1 MNRRTRVLVEM
12 VRRLPRPDPPSPRY
26 LARVRRE
33 LPQPLARLVLGR
45 LAPDVTISDIRI
57 PAADVVLRVRLYR
70 NTDVGS
76 KEPTPLVVNFHGGGF
91 VIGNLTAADWL
102 CGSVAARTGALV
114 ASVEYRLAPEYPAP
128 VPFLDSWAA
137 TQWLVTQGAE
147 LGADRNRV
155 SVMGESAGGNLAAL
169 VALQWRDRCRND
181 PSWPKLTRQI
191 LIYPATDL
199 TLSSASV
206 ADLTE
211 APMLGRTQL
220 DWYGRCYLP
229 QGLPSSIGYDDPR
242 VSPQFASDHGD
253 LAPALIIAA
262 GLDPLR
268 DDATRYADTLRK
280 ASVPTELVTYPE
292 AIHGFLSLPLFQP
305 AAREA
310 LEVIVTKLSAAE

>member
-33 LPQPLARLVLGR
+33 LPPPLARLVLGR
-45 LAPDVTISDIRI
+45 LATDVTIRDIRV
-57 PAADVVLRVRLYR
+57 PTADAELRVRIYR
-70 NTDVGS
+70 RSDDR
-76 KEPTPLVVNFHGGGF
+76 PAAFTPMVVNFHGGGF
-91 VIGNLTAADWL
+91 VIGNLRAADWL
-102 CGSVAARTGALV
+102 CGNVASRTRSLV
-114 ASVEYRLAPEYPAP
+114 ASVEYRLAPEHPAP

-137 TQWLVTQGAE
+137 TQWLVNHGAE
-147 LGADRNRV
+147 LGVDPDRV

-169 VALQWRDRCRND
+169 VALQWRDRRRAD
-181 PSWPKLTRQI
+181 PSWPKLVRQI
-191 LIYPATDL
+191 LLYPATDL

-206 ADLTE
+206 ADLDE

-229 QGLPSSIGYDDPR
+229 QGLASSIGYDDPR
-242 VSPQFASDHGD
+242 VSPLFASDHRD

-268 DDATRYADTLRK
+268 DDATRYAVALRR
-280 ASVPTELVTYPE
+280 AAVPTDLVSYPE
-292 AIHGFLSLPLFQP
+292 AIHGFLSLPLFEP

-310 LEVIVTKLSAAE
+310 LDLIVAELGATR